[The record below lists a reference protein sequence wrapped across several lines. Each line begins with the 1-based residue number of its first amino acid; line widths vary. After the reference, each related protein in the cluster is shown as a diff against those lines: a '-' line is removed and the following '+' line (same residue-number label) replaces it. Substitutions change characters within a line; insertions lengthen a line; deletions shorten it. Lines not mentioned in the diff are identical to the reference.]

1 MKANKYFIFII
12 FSLIIVGCRNNP
24 KGMTAITKTDV
35 NSSNKNLVEC
45 RLFWIADNYYEDNKL
60 RSAQTE
66 NRRIMLGLTIFNR
79 TNKTVYIPFKSTVYN
94 GIDSINYR
102 SSINLYV
109 KGKIVSRWLDIRVN
123 FIKREL
129 KPADSTY
136 IIVRFYGTEFKKAGV
151 NEKIPLKKLMAL
163 TSLKYKKCL
172 SDTVFSKYPI
182 SDIVFTKT
190 KYPKIRYRQTTDTE
204 EM

>member
-1 MKANKYFIFII
+1 MKANKYFIIII

-66 NRRIMLGLTIFNR
+66 SRCIVLGLTIFNR
-79 TNKTVYIPFKSTVYN
+79 TSKTVYIPFKAPIDVN
-94 GIDSINYR
+94 NDSINYR

-109 KGKIVSRWLDIRVN
+109 KGKIVSKWLSICYN
-123 FIKREL
+123 LTKREL

-190 KYPKIRYRQTTDTE
+190 KYPKIRYRHKTDV

>member
-66 NRRIMLGLTIFNR
+66 NRRIILGLTIFNR
-79 TNKTVYIPFKSTVYN
+79 TSKTVYIPFEETVDEN
-94 GIDSINYR
+94 DSINYR

-109 KGKIVSRWLDIRVN
+109 KGKIVSRWLDISVN
-123 FIKREL
+123 FMKREL

-136 IIVRFYGTEFKKAGV
+136 IRVRFYGTEFKKAGV
-151 NEKIPLKKLMAL
+151 NEKIPLKELMAL

-190 KYPKIRYRQTTDTE
+190 KYPKIRYRHKTDV

>member
-1 MKANKYFIFII
+1 MKANKYFIIII

-24 KGMTAITKTDV
+24 KGMAAITKTDV

-66 NRRIMLGLTIFNR
+66 CRRIILGLTIFNR
-79 TNKTVYIPFKSTVYN
+79 TSKTVYIPFEETVDEN
-94 GIDSINYR
+94 DSINYR

-109 KGKIVSRWLDIRVN
+109 KGKIVSRWLDISVN
-123 FIKREL
+123 FMKREL

-136 IIVRFYGTEFKKAGV
+136 IRVTFYGTEFKKAGV
-151 NEKIPLKKLMAL
+151 NEKIPLKELMAL

-190 KYPKIRYRQTTDTE
+190 KYPKIRYRHKTDV